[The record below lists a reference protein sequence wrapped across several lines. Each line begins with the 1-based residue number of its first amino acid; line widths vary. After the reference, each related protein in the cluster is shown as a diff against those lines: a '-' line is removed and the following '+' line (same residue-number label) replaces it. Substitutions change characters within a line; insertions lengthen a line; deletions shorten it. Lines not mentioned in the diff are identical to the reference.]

1 MGEQNEGTKIVGIVV
16 SILLFLVVMAAIVG
30 LVMWGTNKFNS
41 TQSTMQEQVT
51 GVENAVYTAY
61 DETEVS
67 GSDVLA
73 ACKTYKNS
81 SMNIYVSTKAQNGSF
96 YDFNTGT
103 ADALGTYEAFG
114 YNGANCTTSLQFSA
128 DDGHFIDNVLV
139 TGPSA
144 NASYQHLTSKGNP
157 AYVNQNG
164 KFWSSLVY
172 DSETGEV
179 AGVLFRQT
187 K

>member
-16 SILLFLVVMAAIVG
+16 GILLFLVVMAAVVG

-41 TQSTMQEQVT
+41 TNSTMQEQVT
-51 GVENAVYTAY
+51 GVENAIYTAY
-61 DETEVS
+61 DEAEVS

-81 SMNIYVSTKAQNGSF
+81 SMNIYVSTKKQNGGF
-96 YDFNTGT
+96 YDFTTGT
-103 ADALGTYEAFG
+103 ADALSTYEAFG
-114 YNGANCTTSLQFSA
+114 YNGQSGTTALQFNP
-128 DDGHFIDNVLV
+128 DEGHFTDEVLV
-139 TGPSA
+139 ESPQA
-144 NASYQHLTSKGNP
+144 NVTYQHLTTKGSDS
-157 AYVNQNG
+157 YVNQNG
-164 KFWSSLVY
+164 KFWASLVY

>member
-41 TQSTMQEQVT
+41 TQSTMQDQVT
-51 GVENAVYTAY
+51 GVENAIYTAY
-61 DETEVS
+61 DESEVS

-81 SMNIYVSTKAQNGSF
+81 SMNIYVSTKKQNGGF
-96 YDFNTGT
+96 YDFNTVT
-103 ADALGTYEAFG
+103 ADTLGTYEAFG
-114 YNGANCTTSLQFSA
+114 YNGQSGTTALAFNA
-128 DDGHFIDNVLV
+128 DTGHFEDEVLV
-139 TGPSA
+139 ETPTS
-144 NASYQHLTSKGNP
+144 NPSYQHLTTKGNDS
-157 AYVNQNG
+157 YVNQNG
-164 KFWSSLVY
+164 KFWASLVY
-172 DSETGEV
+172 DTETGEV